1 MMNIIFSYS
10 DSVLLRDGNSSSSQE
25 IGQYCGSTI
34 PESSVSTGNALFIK
48 FKTNGWDV
56 RKGFNMTYEAVKG
69 NSQYSGFSYYMVK
82 KSKGVF

>member
-1 MMNIIFSYS
+1 MNIIFSR
-10 DSVLLRDGNSSSSQE
+10 DFVLLRDGNSSSSQS
-25 IGQYCGSTI
+25 IGQYCGTNK
-34 PESSVSTGNALFIK
+34 PDGYVSTGSALFIK
-48 FKTNGWDV
+48 FKTDRRTV

>member
-1 MMNIIFSYS
+1 MKNIIFSY
-10 DSVLLRDGNSSSSQE
+10 DYVLLRDGNSSSSPS
-25 IGQYCGSTI
+25 IGQYCGTNK
-34 PESSVSTGNALFIK
+34 PDGYVSMGSALFIK
-48 FKTNGWDV
+48 FKTDGATV

>member
-1 MMNIIFSYS
+1 MMNNIFSY
-10 DSVLLRDGNSSSSQE
+10 DSVLLRDGNSSSSPS
-25 IGQYCGSTI
+25 IGQYCGTNK
-34 PESSVSTGNALFIK
+34 PDGYVSTGSALFIM
-48 FKTNGWDV
+48 FKTDEAEV